1 MAHQYTSK
9 QKEFIEKN
17 VFGRTSNELTEM
29 FNKHFGLNLTV
40 GQIRGF
46 KKRFKL
52 KGGINT
58 CFQKGRIP
66 HNKGKKG
73 VGGWEPTQFK
83 KGNRPHNYKPI
94 GTERVSTDGY
104 VEIKIAAPNKWRGK
118 HLVVWE
124 EANGPIPEGHAV
136 IFGDRNRRN
145 FDLNNLILVSK
156 KQLFI
161 MNTQGLIQHDA
172 DLTKIGVVIADIHQ
186 TIKRRIKEQKRCK

>member
-9 QKEFIEKN
+9 QKEFIENN
-17 VFGRTSNELTEM
+17 VVGRTSDELTEM
-29 FNKHFGLNLTV
+29 FNAHFNLELTV

-52 KGGINT
+52 KCGINT
-58 CFQKGRIP
+58 RFQKGRVA

-73 VGGWEPTQFK
+73 LGGGGATRFK
-83 KGNRPHNYKPI
+83 KGNKPHNYKPV
-94 GTERVSTDGY
+94 GTERVNVDGY

-124 EANGPIPEGHAV
+124 EANGPVPKGHAV
-136 IFGDRNRRN
+136 IFGDRNRLN
-145 FDLNNLILVSK
+145 FKLNNLILVSK

-161 MNTQGLIQHDA
+161 MNTNNLIQHDA
-172 DLTKIGVVIADIHQ
+172 DLTRVGVVIADIHQ
-186 TIKRRIKEQKRCK
+186 TIRKRVKEQK